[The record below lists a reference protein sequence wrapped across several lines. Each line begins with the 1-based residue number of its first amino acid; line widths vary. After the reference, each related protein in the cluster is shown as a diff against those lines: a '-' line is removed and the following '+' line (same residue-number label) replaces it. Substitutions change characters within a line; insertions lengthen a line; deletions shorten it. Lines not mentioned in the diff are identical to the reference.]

1 MKINQISVSLIIP
14 KEDIDTF
21 TTGFVEEITFKSA
34 SKATELRK
42 LLKRLTF
49 PFTKVNEVTIKISC
63 YLTYTPNNNWELWLE
78 KYYLKKAFI
87 AQWIEYWFPK
97 PRIWVQVQ

>member
-14 KEDIDTF
+14 KEDIDIF
-21 TTGFVEEITFKSA
+21 TTGFVEKITFKSA

-49 PFTKVNEVTIKISC
+49 PFTKVNGVTIKVSC
-63 YLTYTPNNNWELWLE
+63 YLTYTPNNNWELWFE
-78 KYYLKKAFI
+78 KY
-87 AQWIEYWFPK
+87 
-97 PRIWVQVQ
+97 

>member
-1 MKINQISVSLIIP
+1 MKINQISISLIIP

-63 YLTYTPNNNWELWLE
+63 YITYTPNNNWELWLE
-78 KYYLKKAFI
+78 KY
-87 AQWIEYWFPK
+87 
-97 PRIWVQVQ
+97 

>member
-1 MKINQISVSLIIP
+1 MKINQISLTLTIP
-14 KEDIDTF
+14 EEDIKDVV

-63 YLTYTPNNNWELWLE
+63 YLTYTTNNDWELWID
-78 KYYLKKAFI
+78 KY
-87 AQWIEYWFPK
+87 
-97 PRIWVQVQ
+97 